1 MPGPAGEDKKYPQKW
16 LGLVLFNIADCF
28 YQLNNRPVIKVDEEC
43 ADLLKWGNKS
53 GWRILWRGKFS
64 TKICCNVMMV
74 RFRENAAGCWLAA
87 AAVAA
92 EHDLFFCRKRNIGG
106 SLEECWL
113 VPETGN
119 LSLFASLEVECCSFT
134 KKGIPFTLCNFAA
147 IIFKNYMGRMLLTKH
162 FCFILNGGIL

>member
-1 MPGPAGEDKKYPQKW
+1 
-16 LGLVLFNIADCF
+16 
-28 YQLNNRPVIKVDEEC
+28 
-43 ADLLKWGNKS
+43 
-53 GWRILWRGKFS
+53 
-64 TKICCNVMMV
+64 MMV
-74 RFRENAAGCWLAA
+74 RFRENAAGCWLA

-134 KKGIPFTLCNFAA
+134 QKKEFHLLCA
-147 IIFKNYMGRMLLTKH
+147 ILKLFFSKKLHGKNASYKTFLFYHFKSKLINLA
-162 FCFILNGGIL
+162 

>member
-1 MPGPAGEDKKYPQKW
+1 MPIFFD
-16 LGLVLFNIADCF
+16 
-28 YQLNNRPVIKVDEEC
+28 QLDNRPVIKVDEEC

-74 RFRENAAGCWLAA
+74 HFRENAAGCWLA

-134 KKGIPFTLCNFAA
+134 QKRNSIYFVQFWSYSFQKTTWEECFLQN
-147 IIFKNYMGRMLLTKH
+147 IFVLSSMVGFYK
-162 FCFILNGGIL
+162 